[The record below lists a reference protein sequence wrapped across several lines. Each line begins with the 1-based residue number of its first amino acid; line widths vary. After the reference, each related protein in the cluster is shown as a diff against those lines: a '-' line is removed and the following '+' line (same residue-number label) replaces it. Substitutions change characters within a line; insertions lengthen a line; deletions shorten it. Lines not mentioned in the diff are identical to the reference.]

1 MIYDHFVKVT
11 RTHKLITF
19 EEYIFLSIE
28 IETLVE
34 V

>member
-19 EEYIFLSIE
+19 EEHILLS